1 MVYTQNTKSEIT
13 YWVKINQIDFQ
24 NYHKVGNDRGKYWS
38 KTVTIFFQRISLLW
52 STFMP
57 EKVNEIEFANKKRKS
72 AKRFLDLKT
81 RVQLQD
87 DLNA

>member
-1 MVYTQNTKSEIT
+1 MVYTQHTKSKIT
-13 YWVKINQIDFQ
+13 CWVKSNQIDFQ
-24 NYHKVGNDRGKYWS
+24 NYHNDRGKYWS
-38 KTVTIFFQRISLLW
+38 KTVTIFFQTISLLW

-57 EKVNEIEFANKKRKS
+57 EKVNEIEFANKKCKS